1 MPKSRASSQTPPPE
15 GATARVPARW
25 PSWWSWDLV
34 LTPHV
39 ERRMV
44 DRNFT
49 EVELRRML
57 EQASSY
63 RPDGVEGRWVIQ
75 TKHQRK
81 RWEVIVE
88 PEEIETILIVV
99 TAYPAE
105 ARR

>member
-1 MPKSRASSQTPPPE
+1 MPRIRASSQTPPPE
-15 GATARVPARW
+15 GATARGTVRW
-25 PSWWSWDLV
+25 PSWWYWDLV
-34 LTPHV
+34 LLPHV

-49 EVELRRML
+49 EVDLRRML
-57 EQASSY
+57 ELASNY
-63 RPDGVEGRWVIQ
+63 RPDRVEGRWVIQ

-88 PEEIETILIVV
+88 TDEIERILMVV
-99 TAYPAE
+99 TAYPVE